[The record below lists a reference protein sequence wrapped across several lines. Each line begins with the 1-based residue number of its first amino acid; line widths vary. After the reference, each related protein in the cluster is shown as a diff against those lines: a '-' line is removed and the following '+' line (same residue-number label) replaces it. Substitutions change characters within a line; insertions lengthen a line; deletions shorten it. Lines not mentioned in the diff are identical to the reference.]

1 MRVGKIKIP
10 GAGPEHGRDRSPLT
24 IFPPAIFLIFSVQRQ
39 DKKVRP
45 VRRDPN
51 SLLQTLPEQFY

>member
-1 MRVGKIKIP
+1 MAEIDPPR
-10 GAGPEHGRDRSPLT
+10 T
-24 IFPPAIFLIFSVQRQ
+24 IFPPAIFLTFSVQRQ